1 MSSQNNPLL
10 AILNSRR
17 TVFTLQALIMLTG
30 QKSSKLTKS
39 LHYFASIGKIQNPR
53 RGIYTKD
60 GYDVEEMACPV
71 RSGHRISRWSMSCN
85 GLGLFFSGMIQL
97 LASAI

>member
-60 GYDVEEMACPV
+60 GYAVC
-71 RSGHRISRWSMSCN
+71 SGHRISRWSMSCN